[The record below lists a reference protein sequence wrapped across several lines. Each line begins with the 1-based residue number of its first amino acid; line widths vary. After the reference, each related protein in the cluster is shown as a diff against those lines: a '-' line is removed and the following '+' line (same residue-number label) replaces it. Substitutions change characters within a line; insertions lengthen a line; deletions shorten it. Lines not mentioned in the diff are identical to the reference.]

1 MERESDTFLCVLVAR
16 RTRSPEINY
25 HSKSPKAFYSPPFD
39 REVASEQFYRISLS
53 LSAGR
58 KGLATRQGL
67 DDIISERDTNLW
79 RWWKHGS
86 NTIVW
91 RLEVADRRGG
101 GVAGFHRGEVEVII
115 GWFGERLFFFWG
127 KTRYSIPSSLENMCW
142 DMGTNFPLPKAWIA
156 QVKQIGE
163 PKGQNVS
170 ITILVIYVAK
180 WLGFPDFVELIC
192 RKGRSLKW
200 RRNLLNK
207 ENESGGEGGFLRKKT
222 RGEEDI
228 LFATLTLVRIA
239 FPFTLSYLFPIRRC
253 VIFEEGIR
261 EISFFSTYWKIKW
274 DARQAVSI
282 AGQMHKEK
290 WYDT

>member
-1 MERESDTFLCVLVAR
+1 M
-16 RTRSPEINY
+16 
-25 HSKSPKAFYSPPFD
+25 
-39 REVASEQFYRISLS
+39 
-53 LSAGR
+53 
-58 KGLATRQGL
+58 
-67 DDIISERDTNLW
+67 
-79 RWWKHGS
+79 
-86 NTIVW
+86 
-91 RLEVADRRGG
+91 
-101 GVAGFHRGEVEVII
+101 
-115 GWFGERLFFFWG
+115 
-127 KTRYSIPSSLENMCW
+127 
-142 DMGTNFPLPKAWIA
+142 
-156 QVKQIGE
+156 KQIGE

-192 RKGRSLKW
+192 RKGRGLKW

-261 EISFFSTYWKIKW
+261 EISFFSTY
-274 DARQAVSI
+274 
-282 AGQMHKEK
+282 
-290 WYDT
+290 